1 MRRSICYPGQKV
13 ITTEGRTEIVA
24 FTLYEAVF
32 VYQPRG
38 RFRMVEVVGDCW
50 GGEVDQ
56 EQGLAA

>member
-13 ITTEGRTEIVA
+13 LTTEGRSEIVA
-24 FTLYEAVF
+24 FVLYGQPF
-32 VYQPRG
+32 VYLPYG
-38 RFRMVEVVGDCW
+38 RFKMVEVVGDAW